1 MRLKNNDEL
10 YSRKILE
17 EDLKYSYCGDDE
29 GINNFIRDGY
39 NAFIE
44 KKDILI
50 PSKELSESVLSE
62 LVLKELKIED
72 KKQLKFVDGS
82 FLISKDIEFSTRESI
97 FFGMNN
103 SRPLGG
109 VVVLRNLGVS
119 RKKPKVRINLDK
131 WYNMKLPY
139 KGKGSGEYIYHRG
152 CLIAFGFVNYIES
165 KEVLSRMELHEN
177 VVTLSNWS
185 NMGNHDGEKGINHSY
200 IENNIIRILNE
211 NYNIEIYYEV
221 KPIFEKDEVVPRG
234 LHIQIEIHGEIK
246 NCSGNLHTLN
256 IFIPNVD
263 ARFKVRY
270 KR

>member
-10 YSRKILE
+10 YSQKILE

-119 RKKPKVRINLDK
+119 RKKPKVRIDPDK

-152 CLIAFGFVNYIES
+152 CLIALGFISYIES
-165 KEVLSRMELHEN
+165 EEVLSRMELHEN

-234 LHIQIEIHGEIK
+234 LHIQIEIHGKIK